1 MSHPT
6 TATSRT
12 TLLRRQ
18 RRDLATLARTAFKIF
33 RTQEIRRSTQ
43 AETLTGTHGR
53 TPVDSTGTSSVVT
66 TAPTPRSSTSNV
78 NGVLVATDQVGYFRR
93 APAVGTLSSRFTRV
107 CPTRT
112 TCTGRLLSWRQSR
125 RPATPLVAANAVQTN
140 DA

>member
-1 MSHPT
+1 M

-33 RTQEIRRSTQ
+33 RTQDIRRSTQ
-43 AETLTGTHGR
+43 AERLTGTHGR

-78 NGVLVATDQVGYFRR
+78 NGVLVATDQVGYSPGAGCRNIELKVH
-93 APAVGTLSSRFTRV
+93 AGMP
-107 CPTRT
+107 
-112 TCTGRLLSWRQSR
+112 
-125 RPATPLVAANAVQTN
+125 NAYYFYGS
-140 DA
+140 AS

>member
-1 MSHPT
+1 M

-78 NGVLVATDQVGYFRR
+78 NGVLVATDQVDTPGAGCRNIEFKVHAGMPNAYYFYGS
-93 APAVGTLSSRFTRV
+93 AS
-107 CPTRT
+107 
-112 TCTGRLLSWRQSR
+112 
-125 RPATPLVAANAVQTN
+125 
-140 DA
+140 